1 MIEVKAADT
10 EAQIYV
16 FLKIPYDEVLNL
28 PFTPGPDLHL
38 K

>member
-1 MIEVKAADT
+1 MDKEKAPDT
-10 EAQIYV
+10 KAQIYV